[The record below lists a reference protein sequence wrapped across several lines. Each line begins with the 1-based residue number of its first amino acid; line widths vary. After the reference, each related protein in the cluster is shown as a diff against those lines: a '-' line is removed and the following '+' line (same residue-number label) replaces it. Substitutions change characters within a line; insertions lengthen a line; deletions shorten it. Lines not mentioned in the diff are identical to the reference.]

1 MPRLIPVSTLAL
13 YAARRNAPQTVR
25 PPDAR
30 AAQHGIRWHEG
41 LTASRR
47 RGTGTRWIWG
57 VSLALLATAAAILA
71 IARMT

>member
-13 YAARRNAPQTVR
+13 YAARRDAPQTVR
-25 PPDAR
+25 PSDAR

-41 LTASRR
+41 LTAGRR
-47 RGTGTRWIWG
+47 RGTGTRWGW
-57 VSLALLATAAAILA
+57 VVTALILAAAAVILA